1 MEGIRSLKEVVH
13 FLIFLS
19 LAATCSTCT
28 IAATQSCEM
37 VSSILCAASSSQ
49 LPVVGKKHLVLIHG
63 AGHGAWSW
71 YKVAALLKSSGHNVS
86 ALDLGAS
93 GINPIQAEHLPSF
106 SDYVEP
112 LTKLMVSLPPT
123 ERVILVSHSMTG
135 STMGVF
141 MEKFPEK
148 IVAAVYV
155 TAFMSGPTLNYS
167 TIFTE
172 INKRLDYMDSE
183 YRYDNGTNNPATSF
197 RFGPKVLA
205 ANFYQL
211 SPPEDLTLGMSLVRF
226 SPLYNYDLMELT
238 EEKYGSVPRVFILA
252 DQDHGIVL
260 DVQNFMIKNNPPD
273 EVRVISGSDH
283 MVMLS
288 RPVEL
293 YSHLQNIAEKYS

>member
-1 MEGIRSLKEVVH
+1 MESKEKMERIRSVKEVVY

-19 LAATCSTCT
+19 LVASCSP
-28 IAATQSCEM
+28 IS
-37 VSSILCAASSSQ
+37 AASSSQ
-49 LPVVGKKHLVLIHG
+49 IPVGKKHFVLIHG

-71 YKVAALLKSSGHNVS
+71 YKVATLLKYSGHNVT

-93 GINPIQAEHLPSF
+93 GINPIQVQQLPPL

-112 LTKLMVSLPPT
+112 LTKLMVSLPPK

-135 STMGVF
+135 ATIAVF
-141 MEKFPEK
+141 MERFPEK
-148 IVAAVYV
+148 IAAAVYV
-155 TAFMSGPTLNYS
+155 SAFMSGPTLNYS

-183 YRYDNGTNNPATSF
+183 YRYDNGTNNSATSF

-205 ANFYQL
+205 ASLYQL
-211 SPPEDLTLGMSLVRF
+211 SPQDLTLGLSLVRF
-226 SPLYNYDLMELT
+226 SPLYNYDLIKLT
-238 EEKYGSVPRVFILA
+238 EEKYGSVPRIFIVA
-252 DQDHGIVL
+252 DQDRAIVL
-260 DVQNFMIKNNPPD
+260 DVQNFMIKNNPPN
-273 EVRVISGSDH
+273 EVKVINGADH

-293 YSHLQNIAEKYS
+293 FSHLHNIAEKYS